1 MAIGADSISL
11 VMGNSERA
19 DHVFATT
26 CWTEVLSA
34 RTDGAPAGGEAL
46 ARLCAA
52 YWPPLYAF
60 LRRDGCTPEEAE
72 DLVQGFFEQFI
83 AGDYLRDVARDKGR
97 FRSFLL
103 GCLKHYAANVR
114 RERRTQRRGG
124 SAPHFSLGDPD
135 ALERCEA
142 ALVAQ
147 PPDSSVFDRV
157 WAETIMHKSVA
168 RLRQEYSAAG
178 KEALFDKLCRWLASE
193 AKAGDYAREAP
204 ALGLSEGALAA
215 AVFRLRQRFRQFV
228 REEVGHTVQSPADID
243 GEMQH
248 LLVTLTR
255 S

>member
-1 MAIGADSISL
+1 MA
-11 VMGNSERA
+11 NSERA
-19 DHVFATT
+19 DQVFAST
-26 CWTEVLSA
+26 CWTEVFSA
-34 RTDGAPAGGEAL
+34 LTDGAPTAGEAL

-83 AGDYLRDVARDKGR
+83 AGDYLRDVSRDKGR

-103 GCLKHYAANVR
+103 GCLKHYAANER
-114 RERRTQRRGG
+114 RALRTQRRGG
-124 SAPHFSLGDPD
+124 SAPHLSLGDPD

-142 ALVAQ
+142 ALAAQ
-147 PPDSSVFDRV
+147 PPEDSVFDRV
-157 WAETIMHKSVA
+157 WAETIMHKSAA
-168 RLRQEYSAAG
+168 RLRQEYAAAG
-178 KEALFDKLCRWLASE
+178 KQALFNKLCRWLAAE
-193 AKAGDYAREAP
+193 AKAGDYAHEAP
-204 ALGLSEGALAA
+204 ALGLTEGALAA

-228 REEVGHTVQSPADID
+228 REEVGNTVQSPTDID

-248 LLVTLTR
+248 LFQTLTR

>member
-1 MAIGADSISL
+1 MD
-11 VMGNSERA
+11 NSERA

-26 CWTEVLSA
+26 CWTQVLSA
-34 RTDGAPAGGEAL
+34 RPDGTPAAGEAL

-72 DLVQGFFEQFI
+72 DLVQGFFERFV
-83 AGDYLRDVARDKGR
+83 AGDYLRDVSRDKGR

-114 RERRTQRRGG
+114 RKLRTQRCGG
-124 SAPHFSLGDPD
+124 SRPHLPLLDPE

-142 ALVAQ
+142 ALACS
-147 PPDSSVFDRV
+147 PPDDSVFDRV

-168 RLRQEYSAAG
+168 RVRQEYSAAG
-178 KEALFDKLCRWLASE
+178 KEPIFDKLSRWLAAE
-193 AKAGDYAREAP
+193 AKVGDYARESV
-204 ALGLSEGALAA
+204 ALGLTEGALAA
-215 AVFRLRQRFRQFV
+215 AVFRLRRRFRQLV
-228 REEVGHTVQSPADID
+228 REEVGNTVQSPEDID

-248 LLVTLTR
+248 LLTTLTR

>member
-1 MAIGADSISL
+1 
-11 VMGNSERA
+11 MGNSERA

-34 RTDGAPAGGEAL
+34 RSDEAPAAGDAL
-46 ARLCAA
+46 ARLCEA

-72 DLVQGFFEQFI
+72 DLVQCFFEQFI
-83 AGDYLRDVARDKGR
+83 AGDYLRDVSRDKGR

-103 GCLKHYAANVR
+103 GCLKHYVANVR
-114 RERRTQRRGG
+114 RELRTQRRGG
-124 SAPHFSLGDPD
+124 SRSHIPLLDPE

-142 ALVAQ
+142 ALASN
-147 PPDSSVFDRV
+147 PPDDSVFDRV

-168 RLRQEYSAAG
+168 RVRQEYSAAG
-178 KEALFDKLCRWLASE
+178 KEATFDNLSRWLAAD
-193 AKAGDYAREAP
+193 AKAGDYARESA
-204 ALGLSEGALAA
+204 AFGLTEGAMAA

-228 REEVGHTVQSPADID
+228 REEVGNTVQSPQDID
-243 GEMQH
+243 AEMQH
-248 LLVTLTR
+248 LLTTLTR

>member
-1 MAIGADSISL
+1 MANAD
-11 VMGNSERA
+11 RA

-34 RTDGAPAGGEAL
+34 RPNSAPAAGEAL
-46 ARLCAA
+46 ARLCKT

-60 LRRDGCTPEEAE
+60 LRRDGCPPEEAE

-83 AGDYLRDVARDKGR
+83 AGDYLRDVSRDKGR

-103 GCLKHYAANVR
+103 GCLKHYTANVR
-114 RERRTQRRGG
+114 RESRTQRRGG
-124 SAPHFSLGDPD
+124 ARPHLPLLDAD

-142 ALVAQ
+142 ALAAN
-147 PPDSSVFDRV
+147 PPEDSVFDRV

-168 RLRQEYSAAG
+168 RVRQEYSVAG
-178 KEALFDKLCRWLASE
+178 KEALFDKLSRWLAAE
-193 AKAGDYAREAP
+193 AKAGDYARECA
-204 ALGLSEGALAA
+204 ALGLSEGATAA

-228 REEVGHTVQSPADID
+228 REEVGNTVQSPEDID
-243 GEMQH
+243 SEMQY
-248 LLVTLTR
+248 LLTTLTH

>member
-1 MAIGADSISL
+1 VNI
-11 VMGNSERA
+11 VENSERA

-34 RTDGAPAGGEAL
+34 RTDGVPAAGEAL

-83 AGDYLRDVARDKGR
+83 AGDYLRDVSRDKGR

-114 RERRTQRRGG
+114 RELRTQRRGG
-124 SAPHFSLGDPD
+124 SAPHLPLFDPED
-135 ALERCEA
+135 LERCEA
-142 ALVAQ
+142 AWAAR
-147 PPDSSVFDRV
+147 PPDDCVFDRV
-157 WAETIMHKSVA
+157 WAETIIHRSVA
-168 RLRQEYSAAG
+168 RVRQEYSTAG
-178 KEALFDKLCRWLASE
+178 KEAIFEKLGHWLAAE
-193 AKAGDYAREAP
+193 VMPGDYVREAP
-204 ALGLSEGALAA
+204 ALGLSEGAVAA
-215 AVFRLRQRFRQFV
+215 AVFRMRQKFRQFV
-228 REEVGHTVQSPADID
+228 REEVGNTVQSPADID

-248 LLVTLTR
+248 LLETLTR

>member
-1 MAIGADSISL
+1 
-11 VMGNSERA
+11 MGNSERA

-34 RTDGAPAGGEAL
+34 RRDEAPAAGEAL
-46 ARLCAA
+46 ARLCAV

-83 AGDYLRDVARDKGR
+83 AGDYLRDVSRDKGR

-103 GCLKHYAANVR
+103 GCLKHYAANTR
-114 RERRTQRRGG
+114 RELRTQRRGG
-124 SAPHFSLGDPD
+124 SAPHLPLLHPD
-135 ALERCEA
+135 AVERCEA
-142 ALVAQ
+142 ALTAH
-147 PPDSSVFDRV
+147 PPDDLIFDRV
-157 WAETIMHKSVA
+157 WAETIMHKSAA

-178 KEALFDKLCRWLASE
+178 KELNFDRLSRWLAVE

-204 ALGLSEGALAA
+204 SMGLSEGALAA

-228 REEVGHTVQSPADID
+228 REEVGNTVQSPADID

-248 LLVTLTR
+248 LLQTLSR

>member
-1 MAIGADSISL
+1 
-11 VMGNSERA
+11 MGNSDRA
-19 DHVFATT
+19 NHVFATT

-34 RTDGAPAGGEAL
+34 RPDSAPAHGDAL

-60 LRRDGCTPEEAE
+60 LRRDGCNPEEAE

-83 AGDYLRDVARDKGR
+83 AGDYLRDVSRDKGR

-114 RERRTQRRGG
+114 RELRTQRRGG
-124 SAPHFSLGDPD
+124 SRPHLALLDPE

-142 ALVAQ
+142 ALTAD
-147 PPDSSVFDRV
+147 PPHDSVFDRV
-157 WAETIMHKSVA
+157 WAETIMHTSLA
-168 RLRQEYSAAG
+168 RVRQEYSAAG
-178 KEALFDKLCRWLASE
+178 KATIFDSLSRWLAVE
-193 AKAGDYAREAP
+193 AKAGDYARESG
-204 ALGLSEGALAA
+204 ALGLTEGAMAA
-215 AVFRLRQRFRQFV
+215 AIFRLRRRFRQFV
-228 REEVGHTVQSPADID
+228 REEVGNTVQAPADID

-248 LLVTLTR
+248 LLATLTR

>member
-1 MAIGADSISL
+1 MLGP
-11 VMGNSERA
+11 VMGNSERV

-34 RTDGAPAGGEAL
+34 RPDGAPAAGDAL
-46 ARLCAA
+46 GRLCAA

-60 LRRDGCTPEEAE
+60 LRRAGSAPEEAE

-83 AGDYLRDVARDKGR
+83 AGDYLRDVSRDKGR

-114 RERRTQRRGG
+114 RELRTQRRGG
-124 SAPHFSLGDPD
+124 SRPHLPLFDLD

-142 ALVAQ
+142 ALAAN
-147 PPDSSVFDRV
+147 PPDDSLFDRV
-157 WAETIMHKSVA
+157 WAETIMHKSMA

-178 KEALFDKLCRWLASE
+178 KEALFNKLSRWLAAE
-193 AKAGDYAREAP
+193 AKAGDYARAS
-204 ALGLSEGALAA
+204 AGLGMTEGAISA

-228 REEVGHTVQSPADID
+228 REETGNTVQSPQDID
-243 GEMQH
+243 AEMQH
-248 LLVTLTR
+248 LLEILTR